1 MGSYDI
7 SEPWTRFL
15 AAFRSGD
22 DAVALAALR
31 NYIRVWDDAFWVNDF
46 SSFGAVYTDDVVL
59 TNRSRLSSLLGPAP
73 QAGIDGFERLR
84 EDIVEAARFFRF
96 DIAEFR
102 GASGDRLVAL
112 GHLRV
117 RGRYT
122 GLVLRT
128 GFAAIWTLRG
138 DKICRA
144 EGFSSRRAAMREAG
158 LTGAAIQRER
168 EWDEGVFVS
177 DEEEQ
182 RDLTS

>member
-7 SEPWTRFL
+7 SEPWKRFL

-22 DAVALAALR
+22 DAGALEELR
-31 NYIRVWDDAFWVNDF
+31 NYIRVWDDAFWTNDF
-46 SSFGAVYTDDVVL
+46 SSFGAVYTDDLVL
-59 TNRSRLSSLLGPAP
+59 TNRTRLPGKLDPAP
-73 QAGIDGFERLR
+73 QEDKGGFERLR

-96 DIAEFR
+96 DISELR
-102 GASGDRLVAL
+102 RASGDRLVAL
-112 GHLRV
+112 GQLRL

-122 GLVLRT
+122 GLVFRT

-144 EGFSSRRAAMREAG
+144 EGFTSRRAALREAG
-158 LTGAAIQRER
+158 LTGAAIQKES
-168 EWDEGVFVS
+168 EWDEGGFVS